1 MKSLFRIDS
10 ISFFSEILPFAQHYN
25 FVSYL
30 IAIKNDKKLGV
41 SINLSFQNKDLLY
54 EGRALSWSNCA
65 AVRKLSSR
73 KN

>member
-1 MKSLFRIDS
+1 MKSIFQIDL
-10 ISFFSEILPFAQHYN
+10 ISFVSEILPCAQHYN
-25 FVSYL
+25 FVSYR

-54 EGRALSWSNCA
+54 EGIALSWSNCA